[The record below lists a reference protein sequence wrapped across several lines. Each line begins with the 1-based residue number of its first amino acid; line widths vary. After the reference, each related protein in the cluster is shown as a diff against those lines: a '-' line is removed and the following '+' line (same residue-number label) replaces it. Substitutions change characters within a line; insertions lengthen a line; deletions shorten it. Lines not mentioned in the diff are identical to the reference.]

1 MADADQSEVAVPTL
15 PADERRRARQARID
29 AEQAHGEQL
38 LARYGREDRRRQFA
52 SVGHAP
58 AKRRRRR

>member
-1 MADADQSEVAVPTL
+1 MTDADKAVEPVS
-15 PADERRRARQARID
+15 PADERRRARQAQIE

>member
-1 MADADQSEVAVPTL
+1 MADADKAAEPTL
-15 PADERRRARQARID
+15 TADERRRARQAQIE

-38 LARYGREDRRRQFA
+38 LARYGREMPRRAFA
-52 SVGHAP
+52 VVGHAG